1 MIKSALADSTI
12 FCWQQT
18 QTSDNALKKSYVT
31 KFNRGG
37 NFNKEKEAESGGNLT
52 YPQLNA
58 EALLRTTYNAKHHKS
73 KNVNQLY
80 G

>member
-12 FCWQQT
+12 SCWQQT

-37 NFNKEKEAESGGNLT
+37 NFNKEKEAESGGNLPPNLMQT
-52 YPQLNA
+52 PCSGQHITQNI
-58 EALLRTTYNAKHHKS
+58 TVTM
-73 KNVNQLY
+73 
-80 G
+80 